1 MISVAVM
8 RLVASC
14 LMRFA
19 DARPYPVHSGTLTV
33 FKTTADRSAE
43 RSDRPPELHT
53 TSNGL
58 LVDAS
63 LAKAK
68 HHPLVAYRPVHVAA
82 GLRRIVP
89 DPPRLTQD
97 TRPFVC
103 HYHMLVT
110 APTAGCVGMLRLA
123 SGHLT
128 LPAVALLSVSSC

>member
-1 MISVAVM
+1 MISVAVI
-8 RLVASC
+8 RLIASC

-43 RSDRPPELHT
+43 RSDRPPELYT

-58 LVDAS
+58 LDDAS

-82 GLRRIVP
+82 GIRRVVS
-89 DPPRLTQD
+89 DPPRHAQD
-97 TRPFVC
+97 TRPFAYRC
-103 HYHMLVT
+103 HMLVT
-110 APTAGCVGMLRLA
+110 APTAGCVHMR
-123 SGHLT
+123 
-128 LPAVALLSVSSC
+128 

>member
-1 MISVAVM
+1 MISVANV

-19 DARPYPVHSGTLTV
+19 DARPYPLHSGTLTV

-82 GLRRIVP
+82 GLRRVVS
-89 DPPRLTQD
+89 DPPRHAKTQGLLPVAATCWSQRQLRD
-97 TRPFVC
+97 ALACFD
-103 HYHMLVT
+103 
-110 APTAGCVGMLRLA
+110 LRL
-123 SGHLT
+123 GI
-128 LPAVALLSVSSC
+128 